1 MRNVTKKIA
10 ATVLVAALAASLD
23 AAAGETNDSSQ
34 GVVNINTASS
44 AELEYLPGVGPST
57 AKKIVA
63 HRENRRFK
71 RPREIIRVRG
81 IGRKTFAKMR
91 PFLTV
96 DGPTTAEKKI
106 RSKK

>member
-10 ATVLVAALAASLD
+10 ATVLVAALVASLD

-44 AELEYLPGVGPST
+44 AELEYLPGVGPAT
-57 AKKIVA
+57 AKKIVT

-81 IGRKTFAKMR
+81 VGRKTFAKMR

-96 DGPTTAEKKI
+96 DGPTTAKNKI
-106 RSKK
+106 RSPK